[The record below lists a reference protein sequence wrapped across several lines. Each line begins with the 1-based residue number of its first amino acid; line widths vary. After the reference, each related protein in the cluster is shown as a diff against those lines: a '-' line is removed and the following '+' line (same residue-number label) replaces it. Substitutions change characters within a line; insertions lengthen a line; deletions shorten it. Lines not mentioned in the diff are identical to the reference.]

1 MTATVVGKHEELSVH
16 DSPRGEWSRDYRV
29 GVEFRTADGAIGSS
43 SVRVARGRFDS
54 LQIGEHIAIRY
65 LPALPHYAR
74 LADRSTA
81 QVLREA
87 VSVFLDDSFLTP
99 LLTWLVMGGAALL
112 LLAQFTTAAVFIAG
126 VLWIVPIVAI
136 AAILYW
142 LFGSGK
148 LPVGLPTLAFG
159 YLIGLPLGLLFP
171 PAAMGAVA
179 GTAAG
184 HAWREPG
191 ARTLI
196 VVLVIFVM
204 LVAAV
209 ELPLAAATV
218 DGPLLPPLPF
228 P

>member
-1 MTATVVGKHEELSVH
+1 VSFIAGLIAGFVIAALYVLAGHMRIETPQFVLS
-16 DSPRGEWSRDYRV
+16 G
-29 GVEFRTADGAIGSS
+29 DGALALATA
-43 SVRVARGRFDS
+43 SVLVPLAILWGWTWVSDRWSGRS
-54 LQIGEHIAIRY
+54 GPR
-65 LPALPHYAR
+65 
-74 LADRSTA
+74 
-81 QVLREA
+81 
-87 VSVFLDDSFLTP
+87 
-99 LLTWLVMGGAALL
+99 LL
-112 LLAQFTTAAVFIAG
+112 LFNLGLVLATAAAFPLDSIVRASAPDRIVFDPSVSIVAVDG

-196 VVLVIFVM
+196 VVLVVFIM
-204 LVAAV
+204 LIAAV

-218 DGPLLPPLPF
+218 DAPVLR
-228 P
+228 

>member
-1 MTATVVGKHEELSVH
+1 YVLAGQFRIETPQFTISGNSTLAIATASVLVPLAILWGWTWVS
-16 DSPRGEWSRDYRV
+16 DRWS
-29 GVEFRTADGAIGSS
+29 
-43 SVRVARGRFDS
+43 GRS
-54 LQIGEHIAIRY
+54 G
-65 LPALPHYAR
+65 PR
-74 LADRSTA
+74 LALFTIGL
-81 QVLREA
+81 VLA
-87 VSVFLDDSFLTP
+87 
-99 LLTWLVMGGAALL
+99 
-112 LLAQFTTAAVFIAG
+112 TAAAFPLDSIVRAAFGSGRIAFDPSVSLVAIDG

-148 LPVGLPTLAFG
+148 LPVALPTLAFG
-159 YLIGLPLGLLFP
+159 YLIGLPLGLVFP

-191 ARTLI
+191 ARALI
-196 VVLVIFVM
+196 VVLVIFIM

-218 DGPLLPPLPF
+218 DGPLLPRLP
-228 P
+228 

>member
-1 MTATVVGKHEELSVH
+1 MSLLAGLIAGLVIAGLYLLAGHFRIETPQFTLAGNGTLALATASVLVPLAILWGWTWVS
-16 DSPRGEWSRDYRV
+16 DRWSGRSGPR
-29 GVEFRTADGAIGSS
+29 
-43 SVRVARGRFDS
+43 
-54 LQIGEHIAIRY
+54 
-65 LPALPHYAR
+65 
-74 LADRSTA
+74 
-81 QVLREA
+81 
-87 VSVFLDDSFLTP
+87 
-99 LLTWLVMGGAALL
+99 LL
-112 LLAQFTTAAVFIAG
+112 LFTLGLVLATAAAFPLDSIVSASGPDRIVFDPSVSIVAVDG

-148 LPVGLPTLAFG
+148 LPVGLPTLALG
-159 YLIGLPLGLLFP
+159 YLIGLPLGLVFP

-191 ARTLI
+191 ARALI
-196 VVLVIFVM
+196 VVLVIFIM

-218 DGPLLPPLPF
+218 DGPLF
-228 P
+228 R

>member
-1 MTATVVGKHEELSVH
+1 
-16 DSPRGEWSRDYRV
+16 
-29 GVEFRTADGAIGSS
+29 
-43 SVRVARGRFDS
+43 
-54 LQIGEHIAIRY
+54 
-65 LPALPHYAR
+65 
-74 LADRSTA
+74 
-81 QVLREA
+81 
-87 VSVFLDDSFLTP
+87 VS
-99 LLTWLVMGGAALL
+99 
-112 LLAQFTTAAVFIAG
+112 LLAGLIAG
-126 VLWIVPIVAI
+126 VLIAAIYLLAGHFRIQTEQFTVAGNPTLALATASVLVPLAILWGWTWVSDRWSGRSGPRLGFFTLGLALATAAAFPLDSIVSASAPDRIVFDPSVSIVAVDGILWIVPIVAI

-148 LPVGLPTLAFG
+148 LPVALPTLALG

-191 ARTLI
+191 ARALI
-196 VVLVIFVM
+196 VVLVVFTM

-218 DGPLLPPLPF
+218 DGPLLPMLP
-228 P
+228 

>member
-1 MTATVVGKHEELSVH
+1 LIAGL
-16 DSPRGEWSRDYRV
+16 
-29 GVEFRTADGAIGSS
+29 
-43 SVRVARGRFDS
+43 VAG
-54 LQIGEHIAIRY
+54 
-65 LPALPHYAR
+65 
-74 LADRSTA
+74 
-81 QVLREA
+81 
-87 VSVFLDDSFLTP
+87 
-99 LLTWLVMGGAALL
+99 LVIALL
-112 LLAQFTTAAVFIAG
+112 FVLAGNFRIQTDQYTVAGNDTLALATASVLVPLAILWGWTWVSDRWSGRSGPRLLLFNLGLVLATAAAFPLNSIVRSSAPDRFVFDPSVSIVAIDG
-126 VLWIVPIVAI
+126 VLWVLPIVAI

-196 VVLVIFVM
+196 VVLVIFLM

-209 ELPLAAATV
+209 ELPLAAATL
-218 DGPLLPPLPF
+218 DGPLLPTLPLP
-228 P
+228 

>member
-1 MTATVVGKHEELSVH
+1 VSLLAGLIA
-16 DSPRGEWSRDYRV
+16 
-29 GVEFRTADGAIGSS
+29 GVI
-43 SVRVARGRFDS
+43 
-54 LQIGEHIAIRY
+54 IA
-65 LPALPHYAR
+65 ALY
-74 LADRSTA
+74 
-81 QVLREA
+81 
-87 VSVFLDDSFLTP
+87 
-99 LLTWLVMGGAALL
+99 LLTGHFRIETPQLTVAGNGTLALATASVLVPLAILWGWTWVSDRWSGRSGPRLL
-112 LLAQFTTAAVFIAG
+112 LFTLGLALTTAAAFPLDSILSASAPDRIVFDPSVSIVAVDG
-126 VLWIVPIVAI
+126 VLWIVPVVAI

-159 YLIGLPLGLLFP
+159 YLIGLPLGLFFP

-191 ARTLI
+191 ARALI
-196 VVLVIFVM
+196 VVLVIFIM

-218 DGPLLPPLPF
+218 DSPLF
-228 P
+228 K

>member
-1 MTATVVGKHEELSVH
+1 LAILWGWTWASDRWSGRSGPRLLLFTLGLVLATAAAFPLDSVVAASAPNNIVF
-16 DSPRGEWSRDYRV
+16 DPR
-29 GVEFRTADGAIGSS
+29 
-43 SVRVARGRFDS
+43 
-54 LQIGEHIAIRY
+54 
-65 LPALPHYAR
+65 
-74 LADRSTA
+74 
-81 QVLREA
+81 
-87 VSVFLDDSFLTP
+87 VSVVAID
-99 LLTWLVMGGAALL
+99 
-112 LLAQFTTAAVFIAG
+112 G

-148 LPVGLPTLAFG
+148 LPVGLPTLALG
-159 YLIGLPLGLLFP
+159 YLIGLPLALLFP

-196 VVLVIFVM
+196 VLLVIFIM

-218 DGPLLPPLPF
+218 N
-228 P
+228 

>member
-1 MTATVVGKHEELSVH
+1 VSIIAGLIAGLLIAGLYVLAGHFHIQTEQFTVSGSGPLALATASVLVPLAILWGWTWVS
-16 DSPRGEWSRDYRV
+16 DRWS
-29 GVEFRTADGAIGSS
+29 
-43 SVRVARGRFDS
+43 GRS
-54 LQIGEHIAIRY
+54 GL
-65 LPALPHYAR
+65 R
-74 LADRSTA
+74 LALFT
-81 QVLREA
+81 LG
-87 VSVFLDDSFLTP
+87 
-99 LLTWLVMGGAALL
+99 LVIA
-112 LLAQFTTAAVFIAG
+112 TAAAFPIDSIVRASAPDRIVFDPSVSIVAVDG
-126 VLWIVPIVAI
+126 VLWIVPIVGI

-148 LPVGLPTLAFG
+148 LPVALPTLAFG
-159 YLIGLPLGLLFP
+159 YLIGLPLGLVFP

-196 VVLVIFVM
+196 VILVIFVM

-218 DGPLLPPLPF
+218 DGPLF
-228 P
+228 K